1 MKINSKT
8 LKQWSRLGQRAMFG
22 QFMISIAKKN
32 KKLMVLSADLGRSS
46 GLDRFKKEFPD
57 KYLSVGI
64 AEQNLIGI
72 ASGLA
77 KEGFKV
83 FVTSFAPFLSM
94 RALEQIRMNLGYMK
108 HNVNVVAL
116 GSGLSL
122 GFLGN
127 SHYGLEDVGTIKTI
141 PGIKIFSP
149 GDCMELKNILN
160 DLSNNNRGPTY
171 LRLTGPSN
179 TNLLY
184 EKPYKYNHLKE
195 NKIIKGLNK
204 KLLILST
211 GYISTEVKIACNNLK
226 KNKIFPE
233 FIHVHKIKPIN
244 IKIMKYAKNFRN
256 ILIIE
261 EHSKIGGLKSSII
274 EKLINFNHK
283 INIETITLP
292 DSFGPTGRYDYLID
306 YHGMS
311 SNKIKKKILKIYKR
325 SK

>member
-94 RALEQIRMNLGYMK
+94 RALEQIRMNLGYMR

-127 SHYGLEDVGTIKTI
+127 SHYGLEDVATIKTI

-149 GDCMELKNILN
+149 GDCMELNNILN
-160 DLSNNNRGPTY
+160 DLSNNDRGPTY
-171 LRLTGPSN
+171 IRLTGPSN

-184 EKPYKYNHLKE
+184 QKTYKYNHLTE
-195 NKIIKGLNK
+195 NTIFKGTDK
-204 KLLILST
+204 TLLILST
-211 GYISTEVKIACNNLK
+211 GYISTEVKSACESLK
-226 KNKIFPE
+226 DYKIFPK
-233 FIHVHKIKPIN
+233 FIHIHKIKPIN
-244 IKIMKYAKNFRN
+244 LDIIKYAKQYKN
-256 ILIIE
+256 LLVIE

-274 EKLINFNHK
+274 DQLINLKFR
-283 INIETITLP
+283 INIQSITLP
-292 DSFGPTGRYDYLID
+292 DNFGPTGKYDYLIN
-306 YHGMS
+306 YHGLS
-311 SNKIKKKILKIYKR
+311 SKKIKNKILKIYKR
-325 SK
+325 S